1 LKTSLAAGGID
12 VVAHRSVDG
21 LQREPF
27 ADAILLQGMDL
38 LDGTAAVRRA
48 TAAPLL
54 VMGPDERVAA
64 TCLAM
69 GADAWLPAGSTS
81 NLIAAQVQALLRK
94 ASPAPSR
101 TRLGAGRLR
110 LDSSARRA
118 EVDGREI
125 QLAPREFD
133 LLQVLLMN
141 RGVVLSRDRILAAAW
156 GTRFVGEPKTVD
168 VHIAWLRPKLEG
180 SQLRITTLRGIGYR
194 LDVLEESKPRVL
206 FVCVQNAGR
215 SQMAAA
221 FLNRLSDGRALGE
234 SAGTRP
240 APSVH
245 PEVVAVMLEV
255 GIDLSDV
262 RPRALTPELGASAT
276 RVITMGCAE
285 EDCPVFAVPVEDW
298 LLPDPA
304 GLPIS
309 AVREIRDEI
318 ERRVRGLL
326 SGE

>member
-1 LKTSLAAGGID
+1 
-12 VVAHRSVDG
+12 
-21 LQREPF
+21 
-27 ADAILLQGMDL
+27 
-38 LDGTAAVRRA
+38 
-48 TAAPLL
+48 
-54 VMGPDERVAA
+54 
-64 TCLAM
+64 
-69 GADAWLPAGSTS
+69 
-81 NLIAAQVQALLRK
+81 
-94 ASPAPSR
+94 
-101 TRLGAGRLR
+101 
-110 LDSSARRA
+110 
-118 EVDGREI
+118 
-125 QLAPREFD
+125 
-133 LLQVLLMN
+133 MN